1 MLLQTALKSW
11 SGYFTQRFFLHL
23 RWCLLKQGFNNTCK
37 HLVIQRSCYRP
48 RQRYSDDITDTPG
61 ALNLIKCVKVKT
73 RHWHSNCE
81 EKTYVKSWR
90 MTRAGL
96 NGTSTV
102 WNCVCFQFRM
112 LSTSER
118 FTRNSSQFLTAD
130 SRRTRMENGR
140 RSKERMCKWI
150 LLGGVHQQDASH

>member
-11 SGYFTQRFFLHL
+11 AGYFTQRFFLHL
-23 RWCLLKQGFNNTCK
+23 RWCKQGFHNTCK
-37 HLVIQRSCYRP
+37 HLVTLRSSYRP
-48 RQRYSDDITDTPG
+48 
-61 ALNLIKCVKVKT
+61 ALLWWHHWHTRCIKRIKCVKVKT

-140 RSKERMCKWI
+140 RSKERMCKST
-150 LLGGVHQQDASH
+150 LLGCVHRRDASC